1 MEGRAIAERFRSDSV
16 PSSISNPKGSK
27 MKLNEA
33 IRGMEV
39 KGWERRESSNGKCI
53 GYSCAKS
60 ILYETSRCFYIKD
73 G

>member
-39 KGWERRESSNGKCI
+39 KGWEKRESSNGKCVV
-53 GYSCAKS
+53 YVRFAPKS
-60 ILYETSRCFYIKD
+60 PTPTVNVKEAL
-73 G
+73 